1 VLSGDYAMKVKG
13 WGTRWEWERSKEVAV
28 FAVDSKVEQKKLA
41 VVKELKGVLKEFSIP
56 LDVIDGN
63 LNHGEDAALV
73 QTLFDSSVKDN
84 EINYDEFERELLKAR
99 EEGRLPYGLVVL
111 ADKDKYTFYQ
121 PPWQKERAIYG
132 IGVPNGL
139 VILRHTHRE
148 AVRHEF
154 GHMLGLRTHH
164 GGCVMDYKC
173 NIPAFCSQC
182 NRRIEEDWR
191 EEIDKGR

>member
-1 VLSGDYAMKVKG
+1 MKMKG

-28 FAVDSKVEQKKLA
+28 FAVDSKVEQEKPA
-41 VVKELKGVLKEFSIP
+41 VVKELGGVLKEFSIP
-56 LDVIDGN
+56 LDVVELI
-63 LNHGEDAALV
+63 
-73 QTLFDSSVKDN
+73 QTLLDSSIKDS

-111 ADKDKYTFYQ
+111 ADKDKHKFYQ
-121 PPWQKERAIYG
+121 PPEQKERAIYG
-132 IGVPNGL
+132 VGVPSGM
-139 VILRHTHRE
+139 VILKHTHRE

-154 GHMLGLRTHH
+154 GHMLGLGIHH

-182 NRRIEEDWR
+182 KGQIEEMWQ
-191 EEIDKGR
+191 EEIDEGR